1 MEVLKTLKPGDN
13 GTKRLSN
20 RYGDRLVC
28 VRYRQD
34 KSRNRRFTTV
44 EIIVDEG
51 PIEQNKIYRLA
62 PEERALMV
70 NVFIARGDA
79 ETRKKV
85 IQAGGAYTGQG
96 DLWQLALG
104 KVVRLGLI
112 DRLRS

>member
-13 GTKRLSN
+13 GTKRLTS

-34 KSRNRRFTTV
+34 KATNRRYTTV

-70 NVFIARGDA
+70 NVFISLHDA
-79 ETRKKV
+79 QTRALV
-85 IQAGGAYTGQG
+85 MEAGGIYQPETK
-96 DLWQLALG
+96 LWRLPLG
-104 KVVRLGLI
+104 KVVKLGLI
-112 DRLRS
+112 DRLRC